1 MAPFR
6 TNCTA
11 VHSDDGLGVGKA
23 VVYVGAA
30 VGDCVRNVGAGVGGD
45 DGNRVVGVA
54 VLGSGV
60 AYDGAA
66 EGCHVGEYAQR
77 DGGSVGWADNSG
89 VGSYVSAAVGVYDG
103 AVGARDGPQSVMG
116 RADGAY
122 EGMLVD
128 GGLVGRAEGE

>member
-1 MAPFR
+1 MSCFHVNVAE
-6 TNCTA
+6 
-11 VHSDDGLGVGKA
+11 HSDVGLGVGKA

-66 EGCHVGEYAQR
+66 EGCRVGEYAQR

-89 VGSYVSAAVGVYDG
+89 VGSYVSAAVGVYDS
-103 AVGARDGPQSVMG
+103 AVGAGDGSQSVVG
-116 RADGAY
+116 CADGA
-122 EGMLVD
+122 
-128 GGLVGRAEGE
+128 